1 MSPTITRKRSQSNT
15 MEHIPSEVDY
25 RLAIQEII
33 CPLKESQV
41 SLQISFRYLHSHTLF
56 TTLFNII
63 LSPMPTF

>member
-1 MSPTITRKRSQSNT
+1 
-15 MEHIPSEVDY
+15 MEYIPSEADY

-33 CPLKESQV
+33 RPLKASQV

-63 LSPMPTF
+63 LSSLPTF

>member
-1 MSPTITRKRSQSNT
+1 
-15 MEHIPSEVDY
+15 MEHIPSEADY

-33 CPLKESQV
+33 RPLNEPQV

-63 LSPMPTF
+63 LLPMSTF